1 MRELTSSKWKRSG
14 SSIVWHPELL
24 ADLISTI
31 EPVPLRTL
39 MGWLNSGF
47 PESPPGQAGI
57 QTVLVGGLQ
66 TVVETMM
73 QTHPPEQSEAVADW
87 LRTNILAVVRAW
99 KSHWPNVALVFVMDG
114 PGAMFEFNEGDE
126 LVYFGRGRDRSKKVK
141 LSLAIWNGAAS
152 GAGAYQ
158 LIAEKTSGGGGRDVG
173 GYYVGWMS

>member
-1 MRELTSSKWKRSG
+1 MQELTSSKWKRSG

-31 EPVPLRTL
+31 EPVSVRTL
-39 MGWLNSGF
+39 VGWLKSGF
-47 PESPPGQAGI
+47 PESPPGPADTR
-57 QTVLVGGLQ
+57 TVLVGGLQ

-73 QTHPPEQSEAVADW
+73 QTQTPDAVVEW
-87 LRTNILAVVRAW
+87 LRANILAVVRTW
-99 KSHWPNVALVFVMDG
+99 KTHWPNVGLVFVMDG
-114 PGAMFEFNEGDE
+114 PGTLFDFNEGDE
-126 LVYFGRGRDRSKKVK
+126 LVYFGRGRDRTKKVK

-158 LIAEKTSGGGGRDVG
+158 LVAEKPGSKEVG